1 MEGKVTGKLPYS
13 SVWGKLISTTIW
25 TLADINLI
33 GQATVPSDYLQH
45 ATYHNDHHHHHPWSS
60 SSIHQHHGVDL
71 WCPKNTILREAPL
84 PAKSAV
90 QMDFSYS
97 PTLLNRPESAFLRP
111 INTSN
116 SQEKIKGPLQ
126 HWFGFCYESCTQLF
140 HGMMV
145 PAQWWLSIAKLLG
158 PCAKLKFSE
167 LLILA
172 NFLINPSWYTARV
185 LYICHNKPPIIQHVS
200 VQRMLR
206 TSYCST
212 HPTAQAEYTSFS
224 IIQC

>member
-1 MEGKVTGKLPYS
+1 MRTSENYNFPPNESILCRFFGLVLFA
-13 SVWGKLISTTIW
+13 LIKSHY
-25 TLADINLI
+25 LNRGRLRAP
-33 GQATVPSDYLQH
+33 ASDKCC
-45 ATYHNDHHHHHPWSS
+45 
-60 SSIHQHHGVDL
+60 SI
-71 WCPKNTILREAPL
+71 
-84 PAKSAV
+84 
-90 QMDFSYS
+90 QMDFPYS
-97 PTLLNRPESAFLRP
+97 PTLLNRPESAFVRP

-126 HWFGFCYESCTQLF
+126 HWFGFCYESCTQSF

-158 PCAKLKFSE
+158 PGAKLKFSE

-172 NFLINPSWYTARV
+172 NFLINPSWYTAIARV
-185 LYICHNKPPIIQHVS
+185 VYICHNKPPIIRHIS

-206 TSYCST
+206 TSYCSA

>member
-1 MEGKVTGKLPYS
+1 M
-13 SVWGKLISTTIW
+13 I
-25 TLADINLI
+25 
-33 GQATVPSDYLQH
+33 
-45 ATYHNDHHHHHPWSS
+45 
-60 SSIHQHHGVDL
+60 
-71 WCPKNTILREAPL
+71 
-84 PAKSAV
+84 SAV
-90 QMDFSYS
+90 QMDFPYS

-116 SQEKIKGPLQ
+116 SLEKIKGPLQ
-126 HWFGFCYESCTQLF
+126 HWFGFCYESCTQSF

-172 NFLINPSWYTARV
+172 NFLINPSWYTARARV
-185 LYICHNKPPIIQHVS
+185 VYICHNKPPIIRHIS

-206 TSYCST
+206 TSYCSA
-212 HPTAQAEYTSFS
+212 HPTAQAEHTSFS